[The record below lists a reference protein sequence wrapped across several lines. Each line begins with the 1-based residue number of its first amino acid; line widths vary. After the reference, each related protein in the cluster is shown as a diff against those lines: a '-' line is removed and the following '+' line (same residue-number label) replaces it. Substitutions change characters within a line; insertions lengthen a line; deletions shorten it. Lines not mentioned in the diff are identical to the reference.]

1 MAYTGIAAQ
10 RDGWQHQGEHF
21 SLTHPLAGAAAAAK
35 QARQRALLKADRRS
49 IPTAEP
55 ETGVGTSTLEL
66 AQDSQPTPM
75 EALTAKSEA
84 ASLRAEELEREL
96 GAARE
101 QLALQENESHS
112 LQISLDLVI
121 SENARLSCRV
131 TEADQQ
137 ITSLASELGS
147 ARDGLA
153 VRLTETGSLQ
163 SSLDTIVSE
172 NARLFRRVMESDTAA
187 DQAHAQL
194 EQMKLALAA
203 TEADRA
209 KLTVAV
215 NEASQTRQRKVSAL
229 NALIEAMAT
238 RAVATRQLLSDVQQ
252 TLLAHT
258 AAKSAAERT
267 IANVTIA
274 NNAADMQI
282 ALLHKSLHAKG
293 LQILELEQSRSK
305 LIESTGALLQTL
317 DMRDIALARAAE
329 KITSLSERAA
339 RLEAEKDF
347 AASRE
352 KPGECPSELK
362 DDMDAVIAPGPKYL
376 AASQLCSADTLL
388 ASTIA
393 F

>member
-21 SLTHPLAGAAAAAK
+21 SLTHPLVGAAAAAK

-49 IPTAEP
+49 IQTAES
-55 ETGVGTSTLEL
+55 ESGRETSTLEL
-66 AQDSQPTPM
+66 AQEPWPTPM

-84 ASLRAEELEREL
+84 AGLRAEDLEREL
-96 GAARE
+96 SAARE

-131 TEADQQ
+131 MDADQQ
-137 ITSLASELGS
+137 IASLESALGS
-147 ARDGLA
+147 AHDGLA
-153 VRLTETGSLQ
+153 LRLTETNSLQ

-172 NARLFRRVMESDTAA
+172 NARLFCRVMESDTAA
-187 DQAHAQL
+187 GQAHAQL

-209 KLTVAV
+209 KLTAAV
-215 NEASQTRQRKVSAL
+215 NEASQTRQRKAGAL

-238 RAVATRQLLSDVQQ
+238 RAVATRQLLSDAQQ

-258 AAKSAAERT
+258 AANSAAERA
-267 IANVTIA
+267 IVNVPIA

-293 LQILELEQSRSK
+293 QQILELEQSRSK

-347 AASRE
+347 ATDQK
-352 KPGECPSELK
+352 KPGGCPSELK
-362 DDMDAVIAPGPKYL
+362 DDTDAVLAPGPKYL

>member
-10 RDGWQHQGEHF
+10 RDAWQRQAEHF
-21 SLTHPLAGAAAAAK
+21 SLTHPLVGAAAAAK
-35 QARQRALLKADRRS
+35 QARQQALSKASERS
-49 IPTAEP
+49 IPTAGSESGL
-55 ETGVGTSTLEL
+55 ETSTLEL
-66 AQDSQPTPM
+66 AYEPRPALM

-84 ASLRAEELEREL
+84 ASLRVEELEREL
-96 GAARE
+96 SAARE

-112 LQISLDLVI
+112 LQISLDLVMR
-121 SENARLSCRV
+121 ENSRLSCRL
-131 TEADQQ
+131 TEADQK
-137 ITSLASELGS
+137 IASLESELGS

-153 VRLTETGSLQ
+153 LRLTETSSLQ

-187 DQAHAQL
+187 DQAHTQL

-209 KLTVAV
+209 KLTAAV
-215 NEASQTRQRKVSAL
+215 DEASQTRQRKTSAL

-238 RAVATRQLLSDVQQ
+238 RAIATRQLLADVQQ

-258 AAKSAAERT
+258 AAKSAAEQT
-267 IANVTIA
+267 IAHATVA

-282 ALLHKSLHAKG
+282 TLLHKSLHAKG
-293 LQILELEQSRSK
+293 QQVLELEQSRSK

-329 KITSLSERAA
+329 RITSLSERAA
-339 RLEAEKDF
+339 RLEAEKNF
-347 AASRE
+347 AAGQE
-352 KPGECPSELK
+352 KSGKCPPEPEG
-362 DDMDAVIAPGPKYL
+362 DTDAVIAPGQKYL